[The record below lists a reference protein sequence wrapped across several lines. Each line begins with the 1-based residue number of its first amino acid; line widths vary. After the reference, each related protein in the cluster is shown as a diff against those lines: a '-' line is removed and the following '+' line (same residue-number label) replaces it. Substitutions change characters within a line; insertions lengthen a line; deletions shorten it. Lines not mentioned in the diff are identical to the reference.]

1 MGSEKITITNENGRL
16 SKEEIEKMVEESEKF
31 KAEDDKQKEKVE
43 VKNQLESYCF
53 NIKST
58 LEDNAM
64 KERQRKQKNIKKSKT
79 NWRMPL
85 NQLFKSY
92 MELLRVDQ
100 TSVAQQ
106 HVVLK
111 VDKGSVEVITEV
123 QQ

>member
-1 MGSEKITITNENGRL
+1 MGRL

-43 VKNQLESYCF
+43 AKNQLESYCF

-64 KERQRKQKNIKKSKT
+64 KDKISEEERIAALAMCNDTISWLDKNQTAEAEEYKDKQNQLENS
-79 NWRMPL
+79 L

-92 MELLRVDQ
+92 MGLLRVDQ
-100 TSVAQQ
+100 TSV
-106 HVVLK
+106 
-111 VDKGSVEVITEV
+111 
-123 QQ
+123 